1 MKKPLVRFA
10 SAGVPIQCEGG
21 NLEAVQCSRDLGLG
35 AFEIEFVRGV
45 KMKEESARE
54 IAASA
59 AKNDVLISSHA
70 PYYVNCC
77 TQEKAKVASTIRHIF
92 SSAYIT
98 RLCGGT
104 ITVFHPGYY
113 QKLGKEEAFQAAKKV
128 LLMIKGRMD
137 GGNPGI
143 SASHRSSDAD
153 AAKVK
158 GIYLGAETVGKKSAF
173 GGLDE
178 VIRLHE
184 ELGFVWPVLDFSHL
198 LARGD
203 FPCKTEEDYR
213 RLFQTVEKRIPGYGK
228 DFHSHFSSIE
238 FTEKGE
244 RNHLPVSANKPPYAP
259 LMKMLAENGYSGRV
273 VCESPR
279 LEYDAL
285 VLQNEYLKHV

>member
-1 MKKPLVRFA
+1 MGKQLVRFA
-10 SAGVPIQCEGG
+10 SAGVPIQCQGG

-35 AFEIEFVRGV
+35 AFEMEFVRGV
-45 KMKEESARE
+45 KMGEEKARE
-54 IAASA
+54 IATSA

-92 SSAYIT
+92 SSAHIT

-113 QKLGKEEAFQAAKKV
+113 QKLGKEEAFRAAKKV
-128 LLMIKGRMD
+128 LLMIKEKM
-137 GGNPGI
+137 
-143 SASHRSSDAD
+143 D

-173 GGLDE
+173 GGLEE

-184 ELGFVWPVLDFSHL
+184 ELGFVWPVLDFAHL

-203 FPCKTEEDYR
+203 FPCKTEEDYH
-213 RLFQTVEKRIPGYGK
+213 RLFQTLEKRIPGYGK

-244 RNHLPVSANKPPYAP
+244 RNHLPVSANKPPYRP
-259 LMKMLAENGYSGRV
+259 LMRVLAENGYSGRV

-285 VLQNEYLKHV
+285 VLQNEYLKHA

>member
-1 MKKPLVRFA
+1 MKKQLVRFA
-10 SAGVPIQCEGG
+10 SAGIPIQCEGG

-45 KMKEESARE
+45 KMKEGSARE

-59 AKNDVLISSHA
+59 ERNDVLISSHA

-77 TQEKAKVASTIRHIF
+77 TQDKGKVAGTVRHIF

-98 RLCGGT
+98 GLCGGT

-128 LLMIKGRMD
+128 LLAIKERMD
-137 GGNPGI
+137 EK
-143 SASHRSSDAD
+143 
-153 AAKVK
+153 KVK
-158 GIYLGAETVGKKSAF
+158 GVLLGAETVGKKSAF

-178 VIRLHE
+178 VIRLAE
-184 ELGFVWPVLDFSHL
+184 ELDFVWPVLDFAHL

-203 FPCKTEEDYR
+203 FPCKTEGDYLK
-213 RLFQTVEKRIPGYGK
+213 LFHTVEKRIPKYGK

-238 FTEKGE
+238 YTEKGE
-244 RNHLPVSANKPPYAP
+244 RNHLPISANVPPYKP
-259 LMKMLAENGYSGRV
+259 LMKVLAENGFAGRV
-273 VCESPR
+273 VSESPR

-285 VLQNEYLKHV
+285 VLQEEYLKHL

>member
-1 MKKPLVRFA
+1 MKQLVRFA
-10 SAGVPIQCEGG
+10 SAGIPIQCKGG
-21 NLEAVQCSRDLGLG
+21 NLEAVECSRKLGLG

-45 KMKEESARE
+45 KMGEVKARE

-59 AKNDVLISSHA
+59 AKNDVLVSSHA

-92 SSAYIT
+92 SSARIT
-98 RLCGGT
+98 GLCGGT
-104 ITVFHPGYY
+104 ITVFHPGHY

-128 LLMIKGRMD
+128 LLVINEKM
-137 GGNPGI
+137 
-143 SASHRSSDAD
+143 D

-158 GIYLGAETVGKKSAF
+158 CALGAETVGKKSAF
-173 GGLDE
+173 GGLEE
-178 VIRLHE
+178 VVRLHE
-184 ELGFVWPVLDFSHL
+184 ELEFVWPVLDFSHL

-203 FPCKTEEDYR
+203 FPCKTEGEYR
-213 RLFQTVEKRIPGYGK
+213 KLFAAVEKRIPGYGK

-238 FTEKGE
+238 YTERGE
-244 RNHLPVSANKPPYAP
+244 RNHLPISANVPPYKP
-259 LMKMLAENGYSGRV
+259 LMKVLAENGYSGRV

-285 VLQNEYLKHV
+285 LMQAEYLKHA